1 MSIGNYY
8 IRFDLFTNEV
18 VTEIL
23 MVDKD
28 EWDLKIKANNEDR
41 LFHTYHWN
49 SKSMI
54 TSSTALERHRIAVI
68 TSSVTKVYA
77 SHCSRHKT
85 EALKQIKST
94 F

>member
-1 MSIGNYY
+1 MFIGN
-8 IRFDLFTNEV
+8 IRFDLFTNEF

-23 MVDKD
+23 VDKD
-28 EWDLKIKANNEDR
+28 ERDLKIKANNEDR

-54 TSSTALERHRIAVI
+54 TSSAALERHRTAVI
-68 TSSVTKVYA
+68 TSSVIKVYV
-77 SHCSRHKT
+77 SSLQKT
-85 EALKQIKST
+85 EAMKQIKST